1 MAFENAKNYLANL
14 GFADRIQI
22 FETSSA
28 TVDLAAKAVGTEPA
42 RIAKSITFKVNDI
55 PVMIVCAG
63 DTKVSNSKFKA
74 YFHTKAKMLSAEEV
88 EQYIGHGVGGVCPF
102 GIKSGVSVYLDIS
115 LQRFETIYPACGS
128 ANSAVKL
135 NIAEV
140 EAISAFLEWI
150 DVCETL

>member
-1 MAFENAKNYLANL
+1 M
-14 GFADRIQI
+14 
-22 FETSSA
+22 
-28 TVDLAAKAVGTEPA
+28 GTEPA

-74 YFHTKAKMLSAEEV
+74 YFHTRAKMLSAEEV
-88 EQYIGHGVGGVCPF
+88 EQYIGYGVGGVCPF
-102 GIKSGVSVYLDIS
+102 GIKPGVSVYLDIS

-140 EAISAFLEWI
+140 EAVSAFLEWI
-150 DVCETL
+150 DVCEIL

>member
-74 YFHTKAKMLSAEEV
+74 YFHTRAKMLSAEEV

-102 GIKSGVSVYLDIS
+102 GIKPGVSVYLDIS

-140 EAISAFLEWI
+140 EAVSAFLEWI
-150 DVCETL
+150 DVCEIL